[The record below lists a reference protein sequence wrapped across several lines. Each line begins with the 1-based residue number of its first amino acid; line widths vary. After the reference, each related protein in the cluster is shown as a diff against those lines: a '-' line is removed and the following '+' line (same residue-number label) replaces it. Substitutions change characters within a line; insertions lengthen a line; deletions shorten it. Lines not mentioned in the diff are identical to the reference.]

1 LAKEAAELSVKLTPV
16 RGGVPEPVA
25 ETPLYICDLDGTL
38 LRSDG
43 TLSDFAR
50 EGLCQVLDAGVRFT
64 VASARGAPAMRAL
77 LAGVPLDL
85 PVIELN
91 GAFVSEFDSGRH
103 MVANTLSATEAC
115 AAIEAILETGV
126 DPVLTSWDGERDRV
140 HFGALADDSTHFYVT
155 EKQSYGDPRLTPCE
169 DMLAVGHREE
179 VAQITTFARDAEA
192 PALTRRLAE
201 IVGSGAAVHS
211 QSNTYRPGWIEI
223 LIQHPLAQ
231 KGAAI
236 PALLE
241 ACGSAGDASVIA
253 CGDHLNDL
261 GMFEAAASSIAP
273 SNAHPNVR
281 AHATEVVASN
291 DEDGI
296 VRHLL
301 SRHVG

>member
-1 LAKEAAELSVKLTPV
+1 MAES
-16 RGGVPEPVA
+16 
-25 ETPLYICDLDGTL
+25 PLYICDLDGTL

-50 EGLCQVLDAGVRFT
+50 DGLCQVLGAGVRFT

-77 LAGVPLDL
+77 LAGVPLEL

-91 GAFVSEFDSGRH
+91 GAFVSELESGRH
-103 MVANTLSATEAC
+103 LVANTLSAGDAC
-115 AAIEAILETGV
+115 AAIEAILQTGV
-126 DPVLTSWDGERDRV
+126 DPVLTTWDGERDRV
-140 HFGALADDSTHFYVT
+140 HFRALADDSTHFYVT
-155 EKQSYGDPRLTPCE
+155 EKQSYGDPRLTPCK
-169 DMLAVGHREE
+169 DLLAVGYREE
-179 VAQITTFARDAEA
+179 IAQITTFSRDADA
-192 PALTRRLAE
+192 AALTQQLAE
-201 IVGSGAAVHS
+201 VVGSEAAVHS
-211 QSNTYRPGWIEI
+211 QSNTYCPGWTEI

-241 ACGSAGDASVIA
+241 ACGAAEEAMVVA

-261 GMFEAAASSIAP
+261 GMFQAAASSLAP
-273 SNAHPNVR
+273 SNAHPDVR
-281 AHATEVVASN
+281 ASATEVVASN

-301 SRHVG
+301 SRHIG

>member
-1 LAKEAAELSVKLTPV
+1 
-16 RGGVPEPVA
+16 
-25 ETPLYICDLDGTL
+25 
-38 LRSDG
+38 
-43 TLSDFAR
+43 
-50 EGLCQVLDAGVRFT
+50 VLDAGVRFT
-64 VASARGAPAMRAL
+64 VASARGAPAMRSL

-91 GAFVSEFDSGRH
+91 GAFVSEFDSGH
-103 MVANTLSATEAC
+103 HLVANTLTASEAC

-140 HFGALADDSTHFYVT
+140 HFGALADESTYFYVT

-169 DMLAVGHREE
+169 DLLAVGHREE
-179 VAQITTFARDAEA
+179 IAQITTFARDADA
-192 PALTRRLAE
+192 PALVQRLAE

-211 QSNTYRPGWIEI
+211 QSNTYCPGWTEI

-241 ACGSAGDASVIA
+241 ACAVADASVVA

-273 SNAHPNVR
+273 SNAHPSVR
-281 AHATEVVASN
+281 ANATEVVASN

-301 SRHVG
+301 SRHIG